1 MAVNSANETKVLCLY
16 SGGTLGMLATA
27 QGYVPEKGYLTLFS
41 NSQTA
46 ATYRNWTAQNSPDG
60 SRPTSPLPNNAKHSM
75 VGRAMLAKTR
85 AHTGQLESHDL
96 SAHTLITPPIGPNG
110 NRIRYSIL
118 EYDPLLDSPDMTSAD
133 WIRLAAD
140 IEANYSAYDGFV
152 ILHGTDTMAYTSS
165 ALSFLL
171 EDLGKTV
178 IVTGAQ
184 VPLGQLRNDAVE
196 NTLNSIILAGTYV
209 IPEVCL
215 YFDRKLLRGNR
226 TRKVSSSDFAAFA
239 SPNMDPLAEQIDWF
253 LVNRPTALQA
263 FRAHK
268 ELDNNV
274 AVLQIFPGISTAT
287 VKAFLSPPLR
297 GIVLESF
304 GAGNIP
310 QREDVFEVI
319 KEACDRG
326 VVIVNITQCTKGSVL
341 AYYPAM
347 RKLAAA
353 GVVSGADMTPE
364 AALSKLSYLLSKE
377 ELNTTTVRQLMSI
390 PIRGEMTLP
399 DDSPTAVSGQ
409 SSGLEGIMGHLLHLN
424 SSPDTIVNTSR
435 RDDAPQTSSQVTGS
449 LPRKLDEHDSR
460 LAESLLLPY
469 TLCLAAA
476 KDNLSTMMDL
486 IKRAKT
492 LSENSSGHNRSEKV
506 GRNLID
512 DLDSAFGKNAL
523 HVAADCGSKFCLE
536 ALLQI
541 GAFVH
546 TRDRAG
552 HTALFYAERK
562 SHIDCIRILES
573 AGAHHGGIDD
583 VDEMD

>member
-1 MAVNSANETKVLCLY
+1 MVANSANETKVLCLY

-27 QGYVPEKGYLTLFS
+27 QGYVPEKGYLTQYLKSQARFHDPLGDSLFS

-46 ATYRNWTAQNSPDG
+46 ATYRSWSSAQNSPDG
-60 SRPTSPLPNNAKHSM
+60 SRPTSPLPHNGKHSLM
-75 VGRAMLAKTR
+75 GQAALAKTR
-85 AHTGQLESHDL
+85 AHIGQLESHDL

-118 EYDPLLDSPDMTSAD
+118 EYEPLLDSPDMTSAD

-239 SPNMDPLAEQIDWF
+239 SPNMDPLAELGVHVEIDWF
-253 LVNRPTALQA
+253 LVHRPTALQA

-268 ELDNNV
+268 QLDNNV

-310 QREDVFEVI
+310 QREDVFQVI

-341 AYYPAM
+341 AYFLSTDPAM

-377 ELNTTTVRQLMSI
+377 ELDTTTVRQLMSI

-399 DDSPTAVSGQ
+399 NDSPTAVSGQ

-424 SSPDTIVNTSR
+424 ASPDAIVNTSR
-435 RDDAPQTSSQVTGS
+435 RDDAPQTTSRVTGA
-449 LPRKLDEHDSR
+449 LPRKIDEHDSR

-476 KDNLSTMMDL
+476 KNDLSTMMDL
-486 IKRAKT
+486 IKRAHT
-492 LSENSSGHNRSEKV
+492 FTENSSGHNRSEKA

-512 DLDSAFGKNAL
+512 DLDPAFGKNAL
-523 HVAADCGSKFCLE
+523 HVAADCGSKACLE

-541 GAFVH
+541 GTFVH

-552 HTALFYAERK
+552 HTA
-562 SHIDCIRILES
+562 
-573 AGAHHGGIDD
+573 
-583 VDEMD
+583 